1 MTGDDDNHTMTG
13 MMSATALNGGEE
25 ENEADEELEDADD
38 TSQGAGLGAD
48 AQT

>member
-1 MTGDDDNHTMTG
+1 MTG

-25 ENEADEELEDADD
+25 ETEADEELEDAED
-38 TSQGAGLGAD
+38 SQQGAGLGAE